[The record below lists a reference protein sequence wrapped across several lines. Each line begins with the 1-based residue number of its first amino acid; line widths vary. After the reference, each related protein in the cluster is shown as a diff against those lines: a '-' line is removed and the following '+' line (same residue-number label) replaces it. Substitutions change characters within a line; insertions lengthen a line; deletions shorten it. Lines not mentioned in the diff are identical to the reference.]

1 MAQSER
7 IGQQRYSTHP
17 GDQQCS
23 MPVSNSGDAD
33 WGLTFSFLKLGIH
46 KQYPIKACLRFFE
59 SGKGKWPSLDVELL
73 ILIPVMAGTIVDHER
88 FTLSLFL
95 RTECDKNRGGLQQC
109 VTNPA
114 T

>member
-7 IGQQRYSTHP
+7 IGQQRYSMHP

-33 WGLTFSFLKLGIH
+33 SRLTSSFSSH
-46 KQYPIKACLRFFE
+46 RQYPIKACLRFSE
-59 SGKGKWPSLDVELL
+59 GGTGKWLSPDVDLF
-73 ILIPVMAGTIVDHER
+73 ILIPAMAGAIVDHER
-88 FTLSLFL
+88 FTLRYFC
-95 RTECDKNRGGLQQC
+95 EQGCDKNRGGLQQR
-109 VTNPA
+109 VMNPA

>member
-33 WGLTFSFLKLGIH
+33 WRLTFSFSSSGSTSNIRSKLVSH
-46 KQYPIKACLRFFE
+46 SFE
-59 SGKGKWPSLDVELL
+59 GGKGKWPSLDVELL
-73 ILIPVMAGTIVDHER
+73 ILIPAMAGTIVDHER